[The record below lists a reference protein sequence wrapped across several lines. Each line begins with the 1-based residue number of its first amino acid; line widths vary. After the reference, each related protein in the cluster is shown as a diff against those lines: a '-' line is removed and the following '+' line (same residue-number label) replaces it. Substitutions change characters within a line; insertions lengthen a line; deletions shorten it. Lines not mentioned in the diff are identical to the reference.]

1 MRKKY
6 FLTQIKKISNNF
18 NILYCSKVLVYYT
31 HEYLWYPD
39 WERERSEWGDPR
51 ELTEGKCFTSLLLIL
66 QLTENVFLLTCFLL
80 RNKHRKTRKIFM
92 VIEYLLG
99 DFGRWESVLE
109 VQKLYAT
116 TYVPVPS
123 PLEEDRV
130 SLSEKESG
138 KNDADPYFRVY
149 WFLSF

>member
-1 MRKKY
+1 
-6 FLTQIKKISNNF
+6 
-18 NILYCSKVLVYYT
+18 VYYT

-116 TYVPVPS
+116 TYIAEKKKQQLTLQRKRGINITSLLES
-123 PLEEDRV
+123 P
-130 SLSEKESG
+130 
-138 KNDADPYFRVY
+138 DPYFQVY
-149 WFLSF
+149 WFHRVFTVFWVFNLIF

>member
-1 MRKKY
+1 
-6 FLTQIKKISNNF
+6 
-18 NILYCSKVLVYYT
+18 
-31 HEYLWYPD
+31 
-39 WERERSEWGDPR
+39 
-51 ELTEGKCFTSLLLIL
+51 
-66 QLTENVFLLTCFLL
+66 
-80 RNKHRKTRKIFM
+80 M